1 MFTDYLGVML
11 LNLGAGLA
19 LLAYYLYV
27 KPDRAY
33 RRSWSAGFFAVGLL
47 GFVTA
52 LPMIL
57 MWPLPGGYN
66 VAFGEPALFLSVV
79 FLAASITLALE
90 WEPLIPAIYGFFGA
104 IYSVVIGF
112 RLMDLHLTSNPTVAG
127 LAYILTGVG
136 GLFTLPA
143 IYWHKNR
150 ALSILTALILA
161 VAALIW
167 LYMGYDAVWGHIAD
181 FAKWLPNTMLMRAPK

>member
-1 MFTDYLGVML
+1 
-11 LNLGAGLA
+11 
-19 LLAYYLYV
+19 
-27 KPDRAY
+27 
-33 RRSWSAGFFAVGLL
+33 
-47 GFVTA
+47 
-52 LPMIL
+52 
-57 MWPLPGGYN
+57 
-66 VAFGEPALFLSVV
+66 
-79 FLAASITLALE
+79 
-90 WEPLIPAIYGFFGA
+90 
-104 IYSVVIGF
+104 
-112 RLMDLHLTSNPTVAG
+112 MDLHLTSNPTVAG